1 MNRDRMT
8 REKKEKEREGQ
19 WWKSKKKQVYYL
31 LMWGRLK
38 ERDVVHLYY
47 CGSATSTVM
56 LGGKSMVEVG
66 LSDVLTFALIY

>member
-1 MNRDRMT
+1 
-8 REKKEKEREGQ
+8 
-19 WWKSKKKQVYYL
+19 
-31 LMWGRLK
+31 MWGRLK

-66 LSDVLTFALIY
+66 LSDVLTFALIYGVEEQLRPNLPLFFIWRWAYWW